1 MKVLQIIDK
10 LEVGGAERVFVD
22 LTNLLYESKKVE
34 VSILT
39 FDAKGKL
46 FFFLNKKIAKI
57 NFKRENR
64 FNVFTAYKLSKLLK
78 SYDILHVH
86 MRHPYRYVKI
96 VCLIFGVKTKL
107 VFQDHYGEIS
117 IDKSIPKFFNTFLKP
132 KYYIGVSSELT
143 NWAKNTLQVNHVF
156 KLSNIIIKEKIV
168 PRLNEKEGFV
178 IVGNIKPVKNQLFA
192 IQLAASL
199 HKELTI
205 IGEIHDHKYYEIII
219 KEIES
224 LNCKNQV
231 QFLHG
236 IDNVQKLLPKFE
248 LGLMTSISE
257 SGPLVLIEYLSQ
269 NLPFIANE
277 TGEVSAVLKKELPN
291 LFINN
296 FDLNEWRDKIKKLE
310 NKNLQLNQ
318 LYSKY
323 YSPNQYIKECL
334 KIYRSVKNS

>member
-1 MKVLQIIDK
+1 MKVLQIINRLD
-10 LEVGGAERVFVD
+10 LGGAERVFVD
-22 LTNLLYESKKVE
+22 LTNLLHGSKKVE

-46 FFFLNKKIAKI
+46 YISLDKKIAKI
-57 NFKRENR
+57 KFKRENK
-64 FNVFTAYKLSKLLK
+64 FNILTAYKLSKILK

-86 MRHPYRYVKI
+86 TRHVYRYVKI

-107 VFQDHYGEIS
+107 VFQDHYGKIS

-143 NWAKNTLQVNHVF
+143 NWAKNKLQVNHVF
-156 KLSNIIIKEKIV
+156 KLSNIIIKEKIAST
-168 PRLNEKEGFV
+168 LKEKEGFV

-192 IQLAASL
+192 IQLSALL

-205 IGEIHDHKYYEIII
+205 IGEIQDQKYYDILI

-224 LNCKNQV
+224 LNYKNQV

-236 IDNVQKLLPKFE
+236 IDNVQQLLPQFE

-269 NLPFIANE
+269 NLPFIANQ
-277 TGEVSAVLKKELPN
+277 TGEVSVVLKKELPN
-291 LFINN
+291 LFIKN
-296 FDLNEWRDKIKKLE
+296 FDLNEWRNKTKKLE
-310 NKNLQLNQ
+310 NKNLQLDQ

-334 KIYRSVKNS
+334 KIYRSIKNS